1 MRAVSLRRAWLALR
15 TCVLVATC
23 AATAACSTSG
33 DDEAIAGARRLA
45 DREAIDATM
54 HRYLVGLDHLD
65 RDLYASTFTTDAVL
79 DIDGNTRSGRD
90 NMRAVVDNEAA
101 LRQAARD
108 RGETPRVLFHM
119 ETNVHVI
126 FPQPDRAERSAYW
139 ITYIRVGKDP
149 EGLSALGVGTSVDE
163 LRRVGG
169 EWLIARR
176 RVSLQP

>member
-1 MRAVSLRRAWLALR
+1 M
-15 TCVLVATC
+15 VA
-23 AATAACSTSG
+23 AACSPQG
-33 DDEAIAGARRLA
+33 GDEAAAARRFA
-45 DREAIDATM
+45 DSEAIDATM
-54 HRYLVGLDHLD
+54 HRYLEGLDHLD

-79 DIDGNTRSGRD
+79 DIDGHTRSGRD

-101 LRQAARD
+101 LRKDARD
-108 RGETPRVLFHM
+108 KGETPRVLFHM
-119 ETNVHVI
+119 ETNVHVT
-126 FPQPDRAERSAYW
+126 FPAPDRAERSAYW
-139 ITYIRVGKDP
+139 VTYVRVGKDP